1 MLEIYDLTEWNSAVV
16 DSVLVNGN
24 QYFQDCVQDI
34 KDEDYELSVDD
45 LKVLLRFFQHYCINL
60 FNTNQISGRF
70 KYFPV
75 HFQSVLQTC
84 SRGYN
89 VLGQE
94 HTI

>member
-45 LKVLLRFFQHYCINL
+45 LKVLLRL
-60 FNTNQISGRF
+60 F
-70 KYFPV
+70 
-75 HFQSVLQTC
+75 
-84 SRGYN
+84 
-89 VLGQE
+89 
-94 HTI
+94 